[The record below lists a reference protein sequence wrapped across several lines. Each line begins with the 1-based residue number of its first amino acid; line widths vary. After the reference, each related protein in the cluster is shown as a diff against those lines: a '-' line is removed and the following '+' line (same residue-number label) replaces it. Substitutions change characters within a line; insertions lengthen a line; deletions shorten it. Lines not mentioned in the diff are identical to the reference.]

1 MRSSFFLL
9 MGLSLVLLAGCGNR
23 PRTVSQDS
31 VNKLRQG
38 MNFYQV
44 QEILGSP
51 TEDISHGSERSCTWN
66 DPAWMV
72 VVDFSNDKAR
82 TIAAIER
89 QRQIPR

>member
-1 MRSSFFLL
+1 MRRAIFVAVGFSLL
-9 MGLSLVLLAGCGNR
+9 VLAGCGSR
-23 PRTVSQDS
+23 PRTVSQQS
-31 VNKLRQG
+31 VQQLRQG

-89 QRQIPR
+89 QRQIPK